1 MSETKSNM
9 MTGIRQKLNLSVLL
23 VEDDDIDRK
32 ALKRTFKRHAIDCTI
47 AEARDG
53 IEALDILNGKHQQT
67 SLSLPYVILLDLN
80 MPRMGGI
87 EFLRELRS
95 EAMPQPI
102 RNSIVFVLTTSAAE
116 QDRQGA
122 YEHHVAGYM
131 VKPDYSEGLSKIVKL
146 LATYDQLVE
155 FP

>member
-1 MSETKSNM
+1 MSGTK
-9 MTGIRQKLNLSVLL
+9 RKLNMSVLL

-32 ALKRTFKRHAIDCTI
+32 ALKRTFERYAIDCMIT
-47 AEARDG
+47 EARDG
-53 IEALDILNGKHQQT
+53 IEGLEILRGEHQHT
-67 SLSLPYVILLDLN
+67 SLKLPYVILLDLN

-87 EFLRELRS
+87 EFLHELRS

-116 QDRQGA
+116 QDRQCA

-131 VKPDYSEGLSKIVKL
+131 VKPDYSEGLSKIVDL
-146 LATYDQLVE
+146 LSTYDQLVE

>member
-1 MSETKSNM
+1 MSETK
-9 MTGIRQKLNLSVLL
+9 RKLNMSVLL

-32 ALKRTFKRHAIDCTI
+32 ALKRTFQRREI
-47 AEARDG
+47 ACSITEARDG
-53 IEALDILNGKHQQT
+53 LEALQILQGESEHAPPEP
-67 SLSLPYVILLDLN
+67 PYVILLDLN

-87 EFLRELRS
+87 EFLHELRS
-95 EAMPQPI
+95 EAMQQPI

-131 VKPDYSEGLSKIVKL
+131 VKPDYSEGLSKIVDL
-146 LATYDQLVE
+146 LSTYDQLVE